1 MKRNIGFFL
10 FSLYLLSLSG
20 LMVQLHFCENELVN
34 WRISQT
40 TIEDSHLCCIEKVI
54 TENNSNALDS
64 CSDSD
69 CCEDQY
75 VNVDAAQEYFSQSN
89 FSLDFLALQSA
100 TLYTLSHTQTPNFYA
115 LKALANVKNNSPPSS
130 FATSVP
136 SYIKFQK
143 LILYA

>member
-10 FSLYLLSLSG
+10 FSIYLLSLSG
-20 LMVQLHFCENELVN
+20 LIVQLHFCENELVN

-40 TIEDSHLCCIEKVI
+40 TIEDSHLCCIEEVI

-89 FSLDFLALQSA
+89 FSLDFLALQST
-100 TLYTLSHTQTPNFYA
+100 TLYTLSFSQTPNFYA
-115 LKALANVKNNSPPSS
+115 LEALANVKNNSPPTS

>member
-1 MKRNIGFFL
+1 M
-10 FSLYLLSLSG
+10 
-20 LMVQLHFCENELVN
+20 QLHFCENELVN
-34 WRISQT
+34 WRISQM
-40 TIEDSHLCCIEKVI
+40 TIEDSHLCCIEEVI

-100 TLYTLSHTQTPNFYA
+100 TLYTLSFSQTPNFYA
-115 LKALANVKNNSPPSS
+115 LEALANVKNNSPPTS

>member
-40 TIEDSHLCCIEKVI
+40 TIEDNHLCCVEEVI
-54 TENNSNALDS
+54 AINESSTLDS